1 MTGIEFDKR
10 VSMGNILTVG
20 AVLVTV
26 ITGLVRMDASQTKL
40 AEKIATIEA
49 NIAQKTISRDKQNDI
64 MESRMRAVEIAQ
76 AGQSSDLRSIQI
88 GISEIKAALGK
99 INDVV
104 RK

>member
-1 MTGIEFDKR
+1 
-10 VSMGNILTVG
+10 MGNILTVG

-26 ITGLVRMDASQTKL
+26 ITGWVRMDASQTKL

-49 NIAQKTISRDKQNDI
+49 NIAQKTISRDKQNEV

>member
-26 ITGLVRMDASQTKL
+26 ITGWVRMDASQTKL

-49 NIAQKTISRDKQNDI
+49 TIVQKSISLDKQNEF
-64 MESRMRAVEIAQ
+64 MESRMRSVEIAQ

-104 RK
+104 RQ